1 MIDILLYV
9 DHSTIS
15 KKESFTEFCIK
26 KQKKTDIDKKTGFG
40 FKKYS

>member
-26 KQKKTDIDKKTGFG
+26 KQKKTGFG